1 MKNKKSLFFSI
12 VLTTLLLVSCK
23 GAVITREEA
32 AARAANIE
40 EHCSSDDFEFPTK
53 FSMTQ
58 DVKMV
63 LFETQVDVNM
73 VETLDLGAK
82 YYYVSVDG
90 TAGEESEHTKTWV
103 YYQAK
108 DNKSYMVSDDNG
120 TKSHTYMEGDI
131 FADFDVTVA
140 TELGDLYS
148 DIGISDLLL
157 PVEEDDARN
166 VYRSSGEG
174 SIYLKIYLVEENENA
189 YTEIEISKYLISR
202 IYTFIDETTEI
213 EMKIK
218 YSGISTSKPN
228 LADYPLAA
236 D

>member
-63 LFETQVDVNM
+63 LFETQVDMNM

-131 FADFDVTVA
+131 FADFDVTVV

-157 PVEEDDARN
+157 PVEED
-166 VYRSSGEG
+166 
-174 SIYLKIYLVEENENA
+174 I
-189 YTEIEISKYLISR
+189 TYLIPS
-202 IYTFIDETTEI
+202 
-213 EMKIK
+213 
-218 YSGISTSKPN
+218 S
-228 LADYPLAA
+228 L
-236 D
+236 